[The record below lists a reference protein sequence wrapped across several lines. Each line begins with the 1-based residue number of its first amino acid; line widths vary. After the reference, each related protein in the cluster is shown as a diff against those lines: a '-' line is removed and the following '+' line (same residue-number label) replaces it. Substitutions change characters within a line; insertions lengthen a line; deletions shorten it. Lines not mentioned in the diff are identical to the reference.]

1 MDKDQI
7 INKIKE
13 NRGVLEKRFNISRIG
28 LFGSYSTNTFHD
40 ESDVDL
46 IYDLKEGTRLGFK
59 ESYELEEYLKELLEV
74 DEVDLVNHEYVNP
87 IIEDEIDKTVIY
99 TQIFHSIS

>member
-7 INKIKE
+7 IKKIRE
-13 NRGVLEKRFNISRIG
+13 NRVALEKRFNISRIG

-59 ESYELEEYLKELLEV
+59 ESYELEEYMKELLEV
-74 DEVDLVNHEYVNP
+74 DEVDLVNYEYVNP

-99 TQIFHSIS
+99 V

>member
-7 INKIKE
+7 IKKIKE
-13 NRGVLEKRFNISRIG
+13 NRWALEKRFNICRIG
-28 LFGSYSTNTFHD
+28 LFGSYSTNTFHN

-59 ESYELEEYLKELLEV
+59 ESYELEEYIKELLQV
-74 DEVDLVNHEYVNP
+74 DEVDLINHEYVNP
-87 IIEDEIDKTVIY
+87 IVKDEIDKTVIY
-99 TQIFHSIS
+99 V